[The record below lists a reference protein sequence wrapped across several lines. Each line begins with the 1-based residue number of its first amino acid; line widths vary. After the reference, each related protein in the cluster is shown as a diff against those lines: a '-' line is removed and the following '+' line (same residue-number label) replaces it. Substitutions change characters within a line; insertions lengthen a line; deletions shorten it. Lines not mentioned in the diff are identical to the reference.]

1 MKFYP
6 RSRILRV
13 SILAIATT
21 LGLGQAAFPASPAP
35 KDTKSSMS
43 GMSGM
48 STMHHPTASPSVAQA
63 HPAPGG
69 GTFLNQA
76 IPAKVLNVPLFDT
89 NGKTVT
95 LGSLKG
101 QTVVLADFLTSC
113 QEICPMTTA
122 NMRQIGDAVA
132 ASKAK
137 GKVTVLE
144 VSVDGWRD
152 TASRLKAYQGLF
164 NDTNWLI
171 AGGTTANLNTF
182 WSYFGASIQKAAYT
196 AADMKK
202 LPVDWQTGKVN
213 TFDISH
219 TDEVVI
225 VGPNSTWSWLDLGNP
240 NPGKATLPAKLKAY
254 LDADGLSNLVNP
266 QDPTWTP
273 DAVYMALSSITGIKI
288 SA

>member
-1 MKFYP
+1 MKI
-6 RSRILRV
+6 RNKRINLGV
-13 SILAIATT
+13 ASLTIAISF
-21 LGLGQAAFPASPAP
+21 GLGQLAFAASPAP
-35 KDTKSSMS
+35 GASKSSMS
-43 GMSGM
+43 GMS
-48 STMHHPTASPSVAQA
+48 TMNHPTATPSVGQA
-63 HPAPGG
+63 SPAPGG
-69 GTFLNQA
+69 GTFLNQP
-76 IPAKVLNVPLFDT
+76 IPAKVLSVPLFDT
-89 NGKTVT
+89 NGKTIT

-101 QTVVLADFLTSC
+101 QTVVIADFLTSC
-113 QEICPMTTA
+113 QEICPMTSA

-171 AGGTTANLNTF
+171 AGGTTANLNSF
-182 WSYFGASIQKAAYT
+182 WNYFGASIQKAAYT

-240 NPGKATLPAKLKAY
+240 NPGKDSIPVKLKAF
-254 LDADGLSNLVNP
+254 LDDDGLHNLAKP
-266 QDPTWTP
+266 EDPTWSAG
-273 DAVYMALSSITGIKI
+273 AVYSALKYLTGVKI
-288 SA
+288 GA

>member
-1 MKFYP
+1 MKN
-6 RSRILRV
+6 ILKV
-13 SILAIATT
+13 SLTISTLVMIL
-21 LGLGQAAFPASPAP
+21 FASPGVAATPAP
-35 KDTKSSMS
+35 TASKSSMS

-48 STMHHPTASPSVAQA
+48 STMNHPTPTPSVAQA
-63 HPAPGG
+63 VPAPGG
-69 GTFLNQA
+69 GTFLTQT
-76 IPAKVLNVPLFDT
+76 IPAKVLNTPLFDT
-89 NGKTVT
+89 NGKTIT

-101 QTVVLADFLTSC
+101 QTVVIADFLTSC
-113 QEICPMTTA
+113 QEICPMTSA

-144 VSVDGWRD
+144 VSVDSWRD
-152 TASRLKAYQGLF
+152 TASRLKAYQSLF
-164 NDTNWLI
+164 NDTNWVI
-171 AGGTTANLNTF
+171 AGGTKTNLDTF
-182 WSYFGASIQKAAYT
+182 WGYFGASIQKAAYT

-240 NPGKATLPAKLKAY
+240 NPGKDSVPAKLKAY
-254 LDADGLSNLVNP
+254 LDEDGLNNLAKP
-266 QDPTWTP
+266 QEPSWSP
-273 DAVYMALSSITGIKI
+273 AAVYSALKSITGIKI
-288 SA
+288 GA